1 VAKNCAVAPFVSP
14 RRWRP
19 ARDQSGHAHRLRSGP
34 RCPVTFSQPRGASGN
49 GPRELRWLA
58 GPVGP
63 VAQFCFFFIIILFQ
77 ILLYS
82 NSNIRISNLICGLF
96 TNYIAQFKSTNFGD
110 IFIYIFFIF
119 YTFSLLFSILFP
131 ISIFKP

>member
-1 VAKNCAVAPFVSP
+1 VAPFVSP
-14 RRWRP
+14 RRDSVTHV
-19 ARDQSGHAHRLRSGP
+19 ACDQSARAQRVRSGP
-34 RCPVTFSQPRGASGN
+34 HCLVTFSEPRGESGN
-49 GPRELRWLA
+49 RPRELRWLA

-63 VAQFCFFFIIILFQ
+63 VAQFCFFFFFILFQ

-82 NSNIRISNLICGLF
+82 NSNIRIPNLIFGLF

-110 IFIYIFFIF
+110 IFIYFFFIF
-119 YTFSLLFSILFP
+119 YTLSLLFSLLFP